1 MYKQYWRVFVPWRCS
16 NQVPTDRNRS
26 LYFCANNTIRFQY
39 SSNTLFFLWYIVSSN
54 QSVLFWLISVPVKSA
69 LVLSQLPNFC
79 GYFFNF
85 QFCFWRLVVLYLIFF
100 KVIII
105 SNRSKYL
112 WGSNDTSW
120 IKRTLI
126 FPRHLISLISLI
138 SYTHTLFYL
147 STV

>member
-79 GYFFNF
+79 GYFF
-85 QFCFWRLVVLYLIFF
+85 LLSVLLLKTCGSLFNFF
-100 KVIII
+100 KIIII